1 MYRKLVVVLSILFL
15 AGCSRSSQSV
25 LEDAAQA
32 MGATNLQTIQYS
44 GSGSNFALGQNY
56 TPDEPWPRFNVVS
69 YTRTINYETAS
80 SREELLRTQFE
91 DPPRGGGS
99 QPVVGQQRQ
108 VFFVSGKDA
117 WNQTGD
123 QSTPA
128 PATAAERGLQVW
140 LTPHGWV
147 RAALQNKVTAQ
158 QQTAAGKPATVIS
171 FTLQGKYKVSGTIN
185 DQNLLE
191 KVQTWLPNPVVG
203 DMPVEIEYYDYKDFH
218 GVKFP
223 TRIVQKQGGHPT
235 LELTVSDVQ
244 PHAPAAMETPATV
257 RGAAP
262 APVLVETQKLADG
275 VWLIAGGSHNSVAV
289 EFQDYVTVVE
299 GPQNEARS
307 LAVIAEVKQ
316 LVADKPIRYLVNTHH
331 HFDHSGG
338 IRTYAAEGVTI
349 VTHEM
354 NRAVY
359 ERSFQAPRTL
369 EPDRMAQTGAAAKFE
384 TLTDQHVLTDG
395 TRTLA
400 IHHIR
405 ENSHNAGLLM
415 AYLPRERILIQA
427 DTWNALPPATA
438 SHFTVNFLENIN
450 RLQLRVDRIVGMHGP
465 VGTMAEL
472 RRAVG
477 GR

>member
-1 MYRKLVVVLSILFL
+1 MYRKLVAVLSILFL
-15 AGCSRSSQSV
+15 AGCSRSPQKV

-32 MGATNLQTIQYS
+32 MGAANLNTIQYS
-44 GSGSNFALGQNY
+44 ASGSNFALGQNY
-56 TPDEPWPRFNVVS
+56 NPDEPWPRFNVVR
-69 YTRTINYETAS
+69 YFRTINYETAS
-80 SREELLRTQFE
+80 SREEMLRTQFE
-91 DPPRGGGS
+91 DPPRGGGR
-99 QPVVGQQRQ
+99 QPIVGEQRQ
-108 VFFVSGKDA
+108 VFFVSGNDA
-117 WNQTGD
+117 WDQTGD
-123 QSTPA
+123 QPTPA

-147 RAALQNKVTAQ
+147 RAALENEVAAQ
-158 QQTAAGKPATVIS
+158 QQTVAGRPTTVVS
-171 FTLQGKYKVSGTIN
+171 FTLQGKYQVNGTLN

-203 DMPVEIEYYDYKDFH
+203 DMPVEIEYSDYKDFN

-223 TRIVQKQGGHPT
+223 TRIVQKEGGHPT

-244 PHAPAAMETPATV
+244 PHTAADIEVPATV
-257 RGAAP
+257 RGIAP

-275 VWLIAGGSHNSVAV
+275 VWLIAGGSHNSVAI

-299 GPQNEARS
+299 GPLNETRS
-307 LAVIAEVKQ
+307 LAVIAEVQQ
-316 LVADKPIRYLVNTHH
+316 LVPDKPIRYLVNTHH

-384 TLTDQHVLTDG
+384 TLTEKHVLTDR
-395 TRTLA
+395 TRTVE
-400 IHHIR
+400 IHPIQ
-405 ENSHNAGLLM
+405 ENSHNAGILM
-415 AYLPRERILIQA
+415 VYLPRERILIQA
-427 DTWNALPPATA
+427 DMWNATPPATA

-450 RLQLRVDRIVGMHGP
+450 RLQLRVDRIVGIHGP
-465 VGTMAEL
+465 VATIAEL